1 MGVEAVQK
9 SIIFSVLGVFDR
21 PLITRRRRP
30 SLVAYDL
37 SAMDKTRE
45 FALEAIPPAR
55 NTGVS
60 QTAKIADIS

>member
-1 MGVEAVQK
+1 MWALSLRKTHGLCR
-9 SIIFSVLGVFDR
+9 IRIFDR
-21 PLITRRRRP
+21 LLITRRRRP

-60 QTAKIADIS
+60 QTAKIANIS